1 MNEFPEYNAEFSH
14 TGMGTM
20 SLADFSLAG
29 KRALVVGGRRNMG
42 KGFALG
48 LAEAGADVV
57 VTDINIED
65 GRLQAVADEI
75 EAMGRRSLAVKTDI
89 SKKAEVDALVAKVVE
104 SLGGIDI
111 LMNVAVMYHRHAVTE
126 LEEDDWEQLT
136 NVNLKGYWLTH
147 QAVAPIMQA
156 QRSGSIINLSSRGGL
171 KAHADKGMG
180 NYAIVKAGVAMMTRQ
195 YCRYLGP
202 YGIRVNALAPSLVEW
217 EQHPAGDY
225 YRENP
230 EQAPKTPPKKG
241 PEPTEQQKFEAWS
254 TGPENLPLG
263 RVATFEEMANAAV
276 FLASDAASY
285 VTGTVLCVDGGYM
298 A

>member
-1 MNEFPEYNAEFSH
+1 
-14 TGMGTM
+14 M
-20 SLADFSLAG
+20 SLAQFSLQG
-29 KRALVVGGRRNMG
+29 KKALVVGGRRNMG

-48 LAEAGADVV
+48 LAEAGADVAV
-57 VTDINIED
+57 ADLQVDD

-75 EAMGRRSLAVKTDI
+75 TGMGRRGLAVQVDI
-89 SKKAEVDALVAKVVE
+89 SSKTSVDELVANVVE
-104 SLGGIDI
+104 SLGGIDV
-111 LMNVAVMYHRHAVTE
+111 LMNVAVMYHRKSLPE
-126 LEEDDWEQLT
+126 LDEDGWDRLT
-136 NVNLKGYWLTH
+136 DVNLKGYWLMH

-171 KAHADKGMG
+171 KAHADKAMG
-180 NYAIVKAGVAMMTRQ
+180 NYAVIKAGIAMMTRQ

-202 YGIRVNALAPSLVEW
+202 YNVRVNAIAPSLVEW

-225 YRENP
+225 YRANP
-230 EQAPKTPPKKG
+230 EKA
-241 PEPTEQQKFEAWS
+241 PTEPSPAPTPTELEKFEAWL

-276 FLASDAASY
+276 FLASDASSY
-285 VTGTVLCVDGGYM
+285 ITGQVLCVDGGYM

>member
-1 MNEFPEYNAEFSH
+1 
-14 TGMGTM
+14 M
-20 SLADFSLAG
+20 SLKQFSLEG
-29 KRALVVGGRRNMG
+29 KKALVVGARRNMG

-57 VTDINIED
+57 VTDLAVDD
-65 GRLQAVADEI
+65 GALQSVADEI
-75 EAMGRRSLAVKTDI
+75 SEMGRRSAAIQADI
-89 SKKAEVDALVAKVVE
+89 SSKQSVSKLVDQTISV
-104 SLGGIDI
+104 LGGLDV
-111 LMNVAVMYHRHAVTE
+111 LMNVAVMYHRKA
-126 LEEDDWEQLT
+126 LPDLDEDGWDQLT
-136 NVNLKGYWLTH
+136 NVNLKGYWLMH
-147 QAVAPIMQA
+147 QAVAPIMQS

-202 YGIRVNALAPSLVEW
+202 DNVRVNAIAPSLVEW

-225 YRENP
+225 YREHP
-230 EQAPKTPPKKG
+230 EKKPKSPPPRPKLSDLDR
-241 PEPTEQQKFEAWS
+241 FEAWS

-276 FLASDAASY
+276 FLASDASSY
-285 VTGTVLCVDGGYM
+285 ITGTILCVDGGYM